1 MVKRVNKLLKVKG
14 LRGSSVK
21 SVKKSITECSK
32 DKSLK
37 KKLNEKKSGEIIK
50 DSEDI
55 VEVEELEVPKLKT
68 GYKKKTYTECVDYDL
83 SRLKVLK
90 FLGWC
95 PSDGC
100 TCSITSGDILDK
112 KSNLYR
118 CIRCGGRYLLS
129 ELLSEEKKGLARLS
143 LRERHECLDEMSDG
157 INLDDVPNIPDTFK
171 DIDLGEDWD

>member
-1 MVKRVNKLLKVKG
+1 MVKKVNKSLKV
-14 LRGSSVK
+14 SSVK

-32 DKSLK
+32 EKKLK
-37 KKLNEKKSGEIIK
+37 KELNEKKSGEVI
-50 DSEDI
+50 EDI
-55 VEVEELEVPKLKT
+55 IEVEELVVPKLKT

-100 TCSITSGDILDK
+100 TCSITSGDIFDK
-112 KSNLYR
+112 GLGLYR

-129 ELLSEEKKGLARLS
+129 ELLKEEKKGLARLS
-143 LRERHECLDEMSDG
+143 IRERHECLDDISDG
-157 INLDDVPNIPDTFK
+157 INLDDVPNIPATFK